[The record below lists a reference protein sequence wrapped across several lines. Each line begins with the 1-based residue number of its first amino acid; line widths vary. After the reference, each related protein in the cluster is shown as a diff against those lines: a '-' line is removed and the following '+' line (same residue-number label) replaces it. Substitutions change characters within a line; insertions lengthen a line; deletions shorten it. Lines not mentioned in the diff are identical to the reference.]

1 MLASDVKALYLNGQ
15 KYIKDPG
22 DGAQVDIDGNN
33 YIKTFYY
40 PLAEGEIVYERAS
53 SSAVQYRAK
62 AGQGVWIVGYM
73 NGFYLVEGYV
83 GSNSNH
89 KDFDVNPGALPA
101 LRGGVASLL
110 THLIKLF
117 Q

>member
-1 MLASDVKALYLNGQ
+1 MLEKDIKALYLNAQ

-22 DGAQVDIDGNN
+22 DGAQIDIDGES
-33 YIKTFYY
+33 YIKNFYY

-62 AGQGVWIVGYM
+62 AGQGVWIVGRM

-83 GSNSNH
+83 GSSSNH
-89 KDFDVNPGALPA
+89 KNFDINPGALPE
-101 LRGGVASLL
+101 LRGG
-110 THLIKLF
+110 
-117 Q
+117 